1 MATDPRQEQIM
12 QLAQVIR
19 QMGMPNPNTRTTD
32 IMGPPPGGYQQTF
45 LERPS
50 DMPDDLW
57 NKYLARISATNQT
70 VNLRP
75 SGPLT
80 STTEE
85 QWQQQLQPYGPGVQG
100 PASPPTWSNG
110 QDPGWAP
117 GTKPGQGGRPQQ
129 LQPYGPQVGG
139 NVSTQYGRQG
149 YTEDDYFQMAERYR
163 TDPAYKKQMD
173 VSDYLRNAK
182 QQEGWK
188 SEWDAY
194 VPTITGFLEG
204 KIKDPRNPFEEGWQ
218 TKLRVRPIA
227 IPEAVWNEMSNFQN
241 KIGGIG
247 QYRQQNP
254 FDPYSQPFTMYT
266 GLEPSPY
273 TPGTQKFPGGT
284 PQNPYAGTQTGGQYG
299 QGGQSPSVLSD
310 LARKNAIRRQ
320 VLAKLMGRPTGA
332 NSLMDLLGQQQ
343 PY

>member
-85 QWQQQLQPYGPGVQG
+85 QWQQQLQPYGP
-100 PASPPTWSNG
+100 
-110 QDPGWAP
+110 
-117 GTKPGQGGRPQQ
+117 
-129 LQPYGPQVGG
+129 QVGG

-163 TDPAYKKQMD
+163 TDPAYKKQM
-173 VSDYLRNAK
+173 K
-182 QQEGWK
+182 
-188 SEWDAY
+188 
-194 VPTITGFLEG
+194 
-204 KIKDPRNPFEEGWQ
+204 
-218 TKLRVRPIA
+218 
-227 IPEAVWNEMSNFQN
+227 
-241 KIGGIG
+241 
-247 QYRQQNP
+247 
-254 FDPYSQPFTMYT
+254 
-266 GLEPSPY
+266 
-273 TPGTQKFPGGT
+273 
-284 PQNPYAGTQTGGQYG
+284 
-299 QGGQSPSVLSD
+299 
-310 LARKNAIRRQ
+310 
-320 VLAKLMGRPTGA
+320 
-332 NSLMDLLGQQQ
+332 
-343 PY
+343 